1 MRAGFELYRAFDRDA
16 QDTRAALERDGK
28 LTVPVLAV
36 GGATSTSGDVVEEM
50 MREVAADVT
59 GIRIP
64 DTGHWVPEEAPA
76 ALADAVLQF
85 AAPLR

>member
-1 MRAGFELYRAFDRDA
+1 MNPQPGGR
-16 QDTRAALERDGK
+16 DTRAALERDGK

-64 DTGHWVPEEAPA
+64 DTGHWVPEGAPA
-76 ALADAVLQF
+76 GLADAVLRF
-85 AAPLR
+85 AVPLR